1 MNKPLITYII
11 IVIVSFTND
20 KLHSECNNPSIKV
33 DMVSL
38 LHHFISIY
46 SWFGTF
52 IFGYPEIHLFYVLA
66 IITGWNYF
74 GNCIISEWYN
84 NACKLNKNK
93 NHKDIPYYIMST
105 ITGHEQ
111 QSYSYLI
118 YAVVIIDVALILC
131 KYRQSI
137 F

>member
-11 IVIVSFTND
+11 IVLASFTND

-105 ITGHEQ
+105 ITGQEQ

-118 YAVVIIDVALILC
+118 YAVVIIDIALILC
-131 KYRQSI
+131 KYRKSI

>member
-1 MNKPLITYII
+1 MYKHWIIYIL

-20 KLHSECNNPSIKV
+20 KIHSECKHPSIQV
-33 DMVSL
+33 DAVSL

-46 SWFGTF
+46 SWFGTL

-66 IITGWNYF
+66 IIAGWHFF

-84 NACKLNKNK
+84 NACKLDKNK

-105 ITGHEQ
+105 ITGKEY
-111 QSYSYLI
+111 QSYTHLI
-118 YAVVIIDVALILC
+118 YAVVLLDIALIFT
-131 KYRQSI
+131 KYKHRI

>member
-11 IVIVSFTND
+11 IVLASFTND

-105 ITGHEQ
+105 ITGNEQ

-131 KYRQSI
+131 KYRKSI

>member
-1 MNKPLITYII
+1 
-11 IVIVSFTND
+11 
-20 KLHSECNNPSIKV
+20 
-33 DMVSL
+33 MVSL

-93 NHKDIPYYIMST
+93 NHKDIPYYIMSI
-105 ITGHEQ
+105 ITGNEQ

-131 KYRQSI
+131 KYRKSI

>member
-11 IVIVSFTND
+11 IVLASFTND

-105 ITGHEQ
+105 ITGNEQ

-118 YAVVIIDVALILC
+118 YAVVIIDIALILC
-131 KYRQSI
+131 KYRKSI

>member
-11 IVIVSFTND
+11 IVLASFTND

-33 DMVSL
+33 DMISL

-105 ITGHEQ
+105 ITGKEQ
-111 QSYSYLI
+111 QSYSYSI

-131 KYRQSI
+131 KYRKSI

>member
-11 IVIVSFTND
+11 IVLASFTND

-93 NHKDIPYYIMST
+93 NHKDIPYYIMSI
-105 ITGHEQ
+105 ITGNEQ

-131 KYRQSI
+131 KYRKSI

>member
-11 IVIVSFTND
+11 IVLASFTND

-105 ITGHEQ
+105 ITGKEQ

-131 KYRQSI
+131 KYRKSI

>member
-11 IVIVSFTND
+11 IVIISFTND
-20 KLHSECNNPSIKV
+20 KLHSECNNPNIKV

-38 LHHFISIY
+38 LHHFVSIY

-66 IITGWNYF
+66 IIAGWNYF
-74 GNCIISEWYN
+74 GNCVISEWYN
-84 NACKLNKNK
+84 NACKLDKNK

-105 ITGHEQ
+105 ITGSER

-118 YAVVIIDVALILC
+118 YAVVAIDIGLILC
-131 KYRQSI
+131 KYRHSI

>member
-33 DMVSL
+33 DMVSV

-131 KYRQSI
+131 KYHKSI

>member
-11 IVIVSFTND
+11 IVLISFTND
-20 KLHSECNNPSIKV
+20 KLHGQCNNPNIKI

-38 LHHFISIY
+38 LHHFVSIY

-52 IFGYPEIHLFYVLA
+52 IFGYPEIHLFYVLT
-66 IITGWNYF
+66 IIAGWNYF

-84 NACKLNKNK
+84 NACKLDKNK

-105 ITGHEQ
+105 ITGNEQ

-118 YAVVIIDVALILC
+118 YAVVAIDIALIFC
-131 KYRQSI
+131 KYRDSI

>member
-33 DMVSL
+33 DMVSVL
-38 LHHFISIY
+38 QHFISIY

-52 IFGYPEIHLFYVLA
+52 IFGYPEFHLFYVLT

-105 ITGHEQ
+105 ITGNEQ

-118 YAVVIIDVALILC
+118 YSVVIIDVALILC
-131 KYRQSI
+131 KYHKSI

>member
-11 IVIVSFTND
+11 IVIISFTND
-20 KLHSECNNPSIKV
+20 KLHSECNNPNIKV

-38 LHHFISIY
+38 LHHFVSIY

-66 IITGWNYF
+66 IIAGWNYF
-74 GNCIISEWYN
+74 GNCVISEWYN
-84 NACKLNKNK
+84 NACELDKNK

-105 ITGHEQ
+105 ITGNER

-118 YAVVIIDVALILC
+118 YAVVAIDIGLIFC
-131 KYRQSI
+131 KYRHSL

>member
-11 IVIVSFTND
+11 IVLISFTND
-20 KLHSECNNPSIKV
+20 KLHSQCNNPNIKI

-38 LHHFISIY
+38 LHHFVSIY

-52 IFGYPEIHLFYVLA
+52 IFGYPEIHLFYVLT
-66 IITGWNYF
+66 IIAGWNYF

-84 NACKLNKNK
+84 NACKLDKNK

-105 ITGHEQ
+105 ITGNEQ

-118 YAVVIIDVALILC
+118 YAVVAIDIALIFC
-131 KYRQSI
+131 KYRDSI